1 VRLLLV
7 DKTNHRFMD
16 ANTRMK
22 RVEAMEAI
30 KDKALEMSV
39 GGEDDLSV
47 KDFINSAKREL
58 AFEVPD
64 EESFRK
70 AVKAAGKYKN
80 VLV

>member
-1 VRLLLV
+1 
-7 DKTNHRFMD
+7 
-16 ANTRMK
+16 
-22 RVEAMEAI
+22 MEAI
-30 KDKALEMSV
+30 KEKALEMSV

>member
-1 VRLLLV
+1 
-7 DKTNHRFMD
+7 MD
-16 ANTRMK
+16 VEK
-22 RVEAMEAI
+22 RKEKVAGLEAI